1 MNDKDY
7 EWLQAN
13 YKLLGNVRMTNGQAK
28 ELFDI
33 YNRTTGE
40 NKPMTTCGRCVYNVK
55 QRLKIEYDII
65 QRLRN
70 EDR

>member
-1 MNDKDY
+1 MKEKDF

-40 NKPMTTCGRCVYNVK
+40 NKPLTSCGRCVYNVK
-55 QRLKIEYDII
+55 QRLKVEYEII
-65 QRLRN
+65 QSIRN
-70 EDR
+70 KDR

>member
-13 YKLLGNVRMTNGQAK
+13 YKLLGNVSMTNGQAK

-40 NKPMTTCGRCVYNVK
+40 NKPMTSCGRCVYNVK
-55 QRLKIEYDII
+55 QRLKVEYEII
-65 QRLRN
+65 QSLRN
-70 EDR
+70 KDR

>member
-7 EWLQAN
+7 EWLKAN
-13 YKLLGNVRMTNGQAK
+13 YVLLGNVRMTNEQARM
-28 ELFDI
+28 LFDI

-40 NKPMTTCGRCVYNVK
+40 SKPLTSCGRCVYNVK
-55 QRLKIEYDII
+55 QRLKIEYEII

-70 EDR
+70 KDR

>member
-7 EWLQAN
+7 EWLKAN
-13 YKLLGNVRMTNGQAK
+13 SVLLGNVRMTNEQARM
-28 ELFDI
+28 LFDI

-40 NKPMTTCGRCVYNVK
+40 RKPMTSCGRCVHSVK
-55 QRLKIEYDII
+55 QRLKVEYEII

-70 EDR
+70 KDR

>member
-1 MNDKDY
+1 MNDEDY
-7 EWLQAN
+7 KWLSAN
-13 YKLLGNVRMTNGQAK
+13 LKLLGNVRMTNGQAK
-28 ELFDI
+28 QLFDI

-40 NKPMTTCGRCVYNVK
+40 NKPMTSCGRCVYNVK